1 MKTQV
6 TDLFGMNVFTE
17 KAIYVGV
24 VDDVLINIDGKK
36 IESLAVGELNPEL
49 ADPRGHRGY
58 LIPYR
63 IIKDIGDIIIIR
75 HVAGAFR
82 KTAAANNDIVEA

>member
-63 IIKDIGDIIIIR
+63 IIKVIGDIIIIR
-75 HVAGAFR
+75 HVAGAFK
-82 KTAAANNDIVEA
+82 KTAANNDIVEA